1 VSLVLLGPVDG
12 LSSGEIREIVLLA
25 QDCADREFA
34 PMLATRVQSLLDD
47 FHSGIRIARAQLDGR
62 LVGVGLVNLGGSAAP
77 GCVIAV
83 APGHRLRGLGSE
95 ILRYVRKEV
104 TSGKI
109 RIWNHG
115 DCESGFRFAHAHGMK
130 ILKQLHLME
139 VRNSLSMYPAHLDPR
154 ADCTIRVVD
163 SSDLPSNWSQIV
175 DESYLSS
182 TVATELAARP
192 WWPESKVVVAELNDG
207 FCVGLL
213 VLRDV
218 IYRGVK
224 SIENHLMAV
233 HRDARGLGIGR
244 DLTTASLIFAREASR
259 GFSISYV
266 DRRNAAAIQAH
277 LNAGFL
283 TVSRDTVFDYS
294 W

>member
-1 VSLVLLGPVDG
+1 LLGSVDG
-12 LSSGEIREIVLLA
+12 LSSREIREIILLA
-25 QDCADREFA
+25 RDCADREFA
-34 PMLATRVQSLLDD
+34 PMLALRVQSLLDD
-47 FHSGIRIARAQLDGR
+47 FHSGIRIVRAQLDGR

-95 ILRYVRKEV
+95 ILGYVRKEV

-130 ILKQLHLME
+130 ILQQLHLME

-154 ADCTIRVVD
+154 ADRTIRVVD

-175 DESYLSS
+175 DESYHSP

-192 WWPESKVVVAELNDG
+192 WWPKSKAVIAELSDG
-207 FCVGLL
+207 SCVGVL

-218 IYRGVK
+218 SFKGFK

-233 HRDARGLGIGR
+233 HPSARGRGIAQG
-244 DLTTASLIFAREASR
+244 LLSELLIFAREASR

-266 DRRNAAAIQAH
+266 DRRNAAAVQVH

-283 TVSRDTVFDYS
+283 TVSSDSVFEYS